1 MPRVIRE
8 PEVLALPR
16 DRLISTV
23 ALAKV
28 LGLSERYLRDWLEE
42 RGIPHLNIN
51 QRWIINTSDLFDA
64 LEKKA
69 RRQKI

>member
-1 MPRVIRE
+1 MPRIIRD
-8 PEVLALPR
+8 PEVLTFPR
-16 DRLISTV
+16 DRLISTA

-28 LGLSERYLRDWLEE
+28 LGLSERYLKDWLEE

-51 QRWIINTSDLFDA
+51 QRWVINTSDLFDA